1 MQWLAEICVKR
12 PVFAT
17 VLSLLIVVLGVFG
30 YSTLGVD
37 RFPKID
43 FPVVTVTTILP
54 GASPADVETE
64 ITDKVEAAV
73 NTVGSIE
80 ELRSISAEGVS
91 IVVAQ
96 FKLEKDVDIA
106 AQDVRDRVDRILRDL
121 PEGVEP
127 PVVSKIDPDAAPIL
141 FAALRAPGRPARE
154 ITAYA
159 DGRVREALE
168 VLPGV
173 GQVRVLGGRKRA
185 VNVWIDPVRLR
196 ANNVAAA
203 EVARAVSA
211 QNLSVPG
218 GRVDTGRDQLTLRV
232 VGRVTD
238 PLEVGALPVRTMG
251 DRVVRVSDVAT
262 VEDGTEEAET
272 SALWNGEPA
281 VVLAIRKQTGSN
293 TVAVADA
300 VKERVDELGEE
311 LPAGYAIDIIR
322 DESASIRTGTDGVK
336 SHLLE
341 GSIFAAI
348 VVLIFLG
355 SVRSTVIAAL
365 AIPTS
370 VLGTFAV
377 MSWLGYT
384 LNTIT
389 LLALALSVGIVI
401 DDAIVVLENIYRFVE
416 EKGMKPARAAIEGTR
431 EIGLAVLATTFS
443 LVAVFMPVVFLAG
456 IPGRFL
462 RGFGVT
468 MSVAIMV
475 SLFVSFTLT
484 PMLASRW
491 LKPVDH
497 SAPKSLLERGVDVLY
512 RPIERAYLRMLA
524 FCLRQRWV
532 VVVAAVL
539 SMAALPTLAGMAKKG
554 FIPVDDQAQFEISV
568 RAPEGMSLVA
578 TQVHTERVARNVRE
592 KLPGVVGTLV
602 TVGDSDQGDD
612 NVGRVFVR
620 LTDPKVRE
628 QTQEDL
634 KDIVRKEILPAQD
647 ASLRLSVNDVQAFS
661 GGGAS
666 SARIQYYVSGPDLER
681 LEAIATQSLAELKQ
695 VPGAVDVDSSLVV
708 GKPEVAVRVDRARAA
723 QLGVSVGDIAN
734 TLQLLVAGRKVSSY
748 EENGDQY
755 EVRVRAER
763 DWRGDPSLLGLLPV
777 TTATGATVPLAD
789 LVNLEDETGPASI
802 NRLGRQRVVTLLANA
817 APGVGENVIGD
828 ALVGIL
834 KKMDLPDDYQVRP
847 AGQTKLMKET
857 GMSVLVGFGLAFIF
871 MYLVLAAQFESWLH
885 PFTILLSLPLTLP
898 FAILSVVLTG
908 QALDMF
914 SVLGIFVLFGIVKK
928 NSILQIDHTNNLRAT
943 GMDRTAAI
951 LQANRDRLRPIL
963 MTTLAFVAGM
973 IPLALSKGVGSG
985 FNRATSGV
993 VVGGQSL
1000 SLLLTLLATPVAYT
1014 FFDDALEFA
1023 KRLLRRIGWMKPE
1036 GSDDDLDLEHDD
1048 ATETLHGGTH

>member
-1 MQWLAEICVKR
+1 MQWLAEICIKR

-17 VLSLLIVVLGVFG
+17 VLTLLVVVLGIVG
-30 YSTLGVD
+30 YGSLGVD

-43 FPVVTVTTILP
+43 FPVVTVTTVLP
-54 GASPADVETE
+54 GASPEDVETE

-106 AQDVRDRVDRILRDL
+106 AQDVRDRVDRIRRDL

-141 FAALRAPGRPARE
+141 YAALRADGRPTRE
-154 ITAYA
+154 ITELA

-196 ANNVAAA
+196 ATNVAAA
-203 EVARAVSA
+203 EVARAIGL

-232 VGRVTD
+232 VGRVAEAD
-238 PLEVGALPVRTMG
+238 DVGMLPVRTMG
-251 DRVVRVSDVAT
+251 DRVVRVSDVAR
-262 VEDGTEEAET
+262 VEDGSEEAET
-272 SALWNGEPA
+272 LALWNGEPA

-293 TVAVADA
+293 TVTVADA
-300 VKERVDELGEE
+300 VHERVGELSAD
-311 LPAGYAIDIIR
+311 LPAGYRIDIIR
-322 DESASIRTGTDGVK
+322 DESGSIRTGTDGVK
-336 SHLLE
+336 AHLIE
-341 GSIFAAI
+341 GSIFASAI
-348 VVLIFLG
+348 VLLFLG
-355 SVRSTVIAAL
+355 SVRSTAIAAL
-365 AIPTS
+365 AIPSS

-401 DDAIVVLENIYRFVE
+401 DDAIVVLENIYRHVE
-416 EKGMKPARAAIEGTR
+416 EKGMAPARAAIEGTR

-468 MSVAIMV
+468 MSVAILV

-491 LKPVDH
+491 LKAPVH
-497 SAPKSLLERGVDVLY
+497 GAKKTVLERIVDGFY
-512 RPIERAYLRMLA
+512 GPIERLYLRMLA
-524 FCLRQRWV
+524 FCLQKRWV
-532 VVVAAVL
+532 VVLASVL
-539 SMAALPTLAGMAKKG
+539 SLAALPRLASVAQKG
-554 FIPVDDQAQFEISV
+554 FLPVDDQAQFEVSV
-568 RAPEGMSLVA
+568 RAPEGMGLLA
-578 TQVHTERVARNVRE
+578 TQVHAERVARSIRAMS
-592 KLPGVVGTLV
+592 GVVGTLV
-602 TVGDSDQGDD
+602 TVGDGDQGDD

-620 LTDPKVRE
+620 LTDPRARE
-628 QTQEDL
+628 ATQEEL
-634 KDIVRKEILPAQD
+634 KNLVRTDILPKQD

-666 SARIQYYVSGPDLER
+666 SARIQYYVSGPDLDK
-681 LEAIATQSLAELKQ
+681 LEQVATQATGELKQ

-708 GKPEVAVRVDRARAA
+708 GKPEIAVRVDRTRAA

-734 TLQLLVAGRKVSSY
+734 TLQLLVAGRKVSTY
-748 EENGDQY
+748 EEHGDQY
-755 EVRVRAER
+755 EVRVRADR
-763 DWRGDPSLLGLLPV
+763 AWRGDPSVLGLLPV
-777 TTATGATVPLAD
+777 PTPNGGSVALAD
-789 LVNLEDETGPASI
+789 LVELEPGTGPSVI
-802 NRLGRQRVVTLLANA
+802 NRLARQRVVTLLANA
-817 APGVGENVIGD
+817 APGTGENVVGD

-834 KKMDLPDDYQVRP
+834 DRMNLPSDYLVKP

-857 GMSVLVGFGLAFIF
+857 GMSVIIGFGLAFVF

-885 PFTILLSLPLTLP
+885 PLTILLSLPLTLP
-898 FAILSVVLTG
+898 FAVLSIVLTG
-908 QALDMF
+908 QALNMF

-928 NSILQIDHTNNLRAT
+928 NAILQIDHTNQLRAE
-943 GMDRTAAI
+943 GMDRTRAI

-973 IPLALSKGVGSG
+973 IPLAISTGVGAG

-1014 FFDDALEFA
+1014 FFDDVTVWIVARLRAL
-1023 KRLLRRIGWMKPE
+1023 GVMSTP
-1036 GSDDDLDLEHDD
+1036 
-1048 ATETLHGGTH
+1048 TEEA

>member
-1 MQWLAEICVKR
+1 MQWLAEICVRR

-17 VLSLLIVVLGVFG
+17 VLTLLIVVLGITG
-30 YSTLGVD
+30 YGSLGVD

-80 ELRSISAEGVS
+80 ELRSISGEGVS
-91 IVVAQ
+91 LVVVQ
-96 FKLEKDVDIA
+96 FKLERNVDLA

-121 PEGVEP
+121 PEGIEP
-127 PVVSKIDPDAAPIL
+127 PVVSKIDPDAAPIVY
-141 FAALRAPGRPARE
+141 AALRAPGRSTKE
-154 ITAYA
+154 ITELA
-159 DGRVREALE
+159 DGSVREALE

-185 VNVWIDPVRLR
+185 VNVWLDPVRLR
-196 ANNVAAA
+196 AANVAAG
-203 EVARAVSA
+203 EVARAIGL

-232 VGRVTD
+232 VGRVAD
-238 PLEVGALPVRTMG
+238 ALDIGQLPVRTMG
-251 DRVVRVSDVAT
+251 DRVLRVADVAT
-262 VEDGTEEAET
+262 VEDGTEEAA
-272 SALWNGEPA
+272 SLARWNGEQA
-281 VVLAIRKQTGSN
+281 VVLAIRKQTGAN

-300 VKERVDELGEE
+300 VRERVAEMALE
-311 LPAGYAIDIIR
+311 LPGGVSIDLIR
-322 DESASIRTGTDGVK
+322 DESGSIRTGTDGVK
-336 SHLLE
+336 EHLVVGALL
-341 GSIFAAI
+341 AAV
-348 VVLIFLG
+348 VVLVFLG

-377 MSWLGYT
+377 MSWMGYT

-401 DDAIVVLENIYRFVE
+401 DDAIVVLENIFRFVE
-416 EKGMKPARAAIEGTR
+416 EKGMPPVQAAIEGTR

-468 MSVAIMV
+468 MSVAILV

-491 LKPVDH
+491 LRPVVH
-497 SAPKSLLERGVDVLY
+497 GAPKSALERLVDTVY
-512 RPIERAYLRMLA
+512 RPIERAYLRILA
-524 FCLRQRWV
+524 FCLRQRWI

-539 SMAALPTLAGMAKKG
+539 SLASVPSLARVAKKG
-554 FIPVDDQAQFEISV
+554 FIPVDDQAQFEVSV

-578 TQVHTERVARNVRE
+578 TEVHAERIARQLRA
-592 KLPGVVGTLV
+592 LPGVVGTLT
-602 TVGDSDQGDD
+602 TVGEGEQGNN
-612 NVGRVFVR
+612 NVGQIYIRLVDPRERKLTQDEMKELVR
-620 LTDPKVRE
+620 QDVLPKQDP
-628 QTQEDL
+628 T
-634 KDIVRKEILPAQD
+634 
-647 ASLRLSVNDVQAFS
+647 LRLSVNDVQLF
-661 GGGAS
+661 GGSGAS
-666 SARIQYYVSGPDLER
+666 TARIQYNVTGPDLET
-681 LEAIATQSLAELKQ
+681 LEKIAANAVAELKK

-708 GKPEVAVRVDRARAA
+708 GKPEVAVHVDRVRAA

-734 TLQLLVAGRKVSSY
+734 TLQLLVAGKKVSTY
-748 EENGDQY
+748 EEDGDQY

-763 DWRGDPSLLGLLPV
+763 QWRGDPSILGLLPV
-777 TTATGATVPLAD
+777 PTANGGHVALAD
-789 LVNLEDETGPASI
+789 LVDFQTDTGPASI
-802 NRLGRQRVVTLLANA
+802 NRLARQRVVTLLANA
-817 APGVGENVIGD
+817 APGTGENVIGD
-828 ALVGIL
+828 ALVKIL
-834 KKMDLPDDYQVRP
+834 DGMNLSDAYSVKPT
-847 AGQTKLMKET
+847 GQTKLMKET
-857 GMSVLVGFGLAFIF
+857 GQSVLLGFGLAFVF
-871 MYLVLAAQFESWLH
+871 MYLVLAAQFESWVH

-898 FAILSVVLTG
+898 FAILSIVLTG

-928 NSILQIDHTNNLRAT
+928 NSILQIDHTNHLREQ
-943 GMDRTAAI
+943 GLDRTAAI

-993 VVGGQSL
+993 VVGGQTL

-1014 FFDDALEFA
+1014 FFDDFLEGT
-1023 KRLLRRIGWMKPE
+1023 RRVLRRIGLI
-1036 GSDDDLDLEHDD
+1036 S
-1048 ATETLHGGTH
+1048 TGGNT